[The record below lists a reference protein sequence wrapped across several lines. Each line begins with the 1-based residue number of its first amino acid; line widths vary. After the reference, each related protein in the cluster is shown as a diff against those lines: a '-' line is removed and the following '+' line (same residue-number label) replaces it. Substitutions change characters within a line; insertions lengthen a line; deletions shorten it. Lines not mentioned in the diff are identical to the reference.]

1 MNTKLSDH
9 FERSDD
15 YISFLQKTQKLT
27 HLSPKRN
34 MITTLLSHME
44 IYERIRSIRLA
55 KNFTQEYMA
64 EQLDIDVA
72 NYGRLER
79 GKSKIDIERLKRIA
93 DILSV
98 SLEEMVSE
106 KETNQFLKQERAI
119 NLLEEMLTEIK
130 IINQKL
136 K

>member
-1 MNTKLSDH
+1 
-9 FERSDD
+9 
-15 YISFLQKTQKLT
+15 
-27 HLSPKRN
+27 
-34 MITTLLSHME
+34 ME
-44 IYERIRSIRLA
+44 IFERIRSIRLA

-93 DILSV
+93 RTLEV
-98 SLEEMVSE
+98 SLEELVSE
-106 KETNQFLKQERAI
+106 KETNQFLKQEKAI
-119 NLLEEMLTEIK
+119 SILEEMLYEIK

-136 K
+136 NKS

>member
-1 MNTKLSDH
+1 
-9 FERSDD
+9 
-15 YISFLQKTQKLT
+15 
-27 HLSPKRN
+27 
-34 MITTLLSHME
+34 MITTLLSRME
-44 IYERIRSIRLA
+44 IFERIRSIRLA

-93 DILSV
+93 RTLEV
-98 SLEEMVSE
+98 SLEELVSE
-106 KETNQFLKQERAI
+106 KETNQFLKQEKAI
-119 NLLEEMLTEIK
+119 SILEEMLYEIK

-136 K
+136 NKS

>member
-1 MNTKLSDH
+1 
-9 FERSDD
+9 
-15 YISFLQKTQKLT
+15 
-27 HLSPKRN
+27 

-55 KNFTQEYMA
+55 KNLTQEYMA
-64 EQLDIDVA
+64 VQLDIDVA

-106 KETNQFLKQERAI
+106 KETNQFLKQEKAI
-119 NLLEEMLTEIK
+119 SILEEMLHEIK

-136 K
+136 NKS

>member
-1 MNTKLSDH
+1 
-9 FERSDD
+9 
-15 YISFLQKTQKLT
+15 
-27 HLSPKRN
+27 
-34 MITTLLSHME
+34 ME

>member
-9 FERSDD
+9 FERSDN
-15 YISFLQKTQKLT
+15 YTSFLQKTQKLT

-34 MITTLLSHME
+34 MITTLLSRME

-55 KNFTQEYMA
+55 KNLTQEYMA